1 MNTISLSVFSKTV
14 VADNASCEPRGEFSA
29 PIQRNQ
35 PLIASLILTIGAL
48 LLGGCAGGITGVKLD
63 PSKTVCDPT
72 GAVCGASDSDFIYF
86 LVSGQGE
93 CGTIGVKYGDGAQ
106 ENANGH
112 FSRLKPYDIPF
123 QHEYTAQYPQGSPR
137 AWPGPRTVH
146 AYSVSNCVGEAKMQV
161 NVLLK
166 RTNAAGQVTFLPA
179 FRIGMVP
186 TAMVCNVPDSDS
198 MKPIRNGSTVSI
210 TERPGGPTMN
220 FGCAGDPICQNNNMA
235 GNSGA
240 THLGFPFPDMRR
252 HSLVLRIV
260 DANGGAKTWQGGA
273 ITRFVADRTGPLEF
287 CVNDTVMSD
296 NSGAWALDVSVDE
309 TTVP

>member
-1 MNTISLSVFSKTV
+1 MNTISLSVFGKTV
-14 VADNASCEPRGEFSA
+14 VADIASCKPHGESCVTTRKK
-29 PIQRNQ
+29 QR
-35 PLIASLILTIGAL
+35 LITPLILTIGAL
-48 LLGGCAGGITGVKLD
+48 LLGGCAGGITGVTLD
-63 PSKTVCDPT
+63 PASRVCDPT
-72 GAVCGASDSDFIYF
+72 GAVCGVSDSNSTTF

-106 ENANGH
+106 QNANGH

-123 QHEYTAQYPQGSPR
+123 QHDYTARFQQGSPR

-161 NVLLK
+161 NVLFE
-166 RTNAAGQVTFLPA
+166 RTDTAGQVTFLPA

-186 TAMVCNVPDSDS
+186 TAMVCNVPDFS

-210 TERPGGPTMN
+210 TERSGGPTMN
-220 FGCAGDPICQNNNMA
+220 FGCAGDPICQNNNTA

-240 THLGFPFPDMRR
+240 THSGFPFPDMRR

-273 ITRFVADRTGPLEF
+273 VTRFVADRTGPLEF